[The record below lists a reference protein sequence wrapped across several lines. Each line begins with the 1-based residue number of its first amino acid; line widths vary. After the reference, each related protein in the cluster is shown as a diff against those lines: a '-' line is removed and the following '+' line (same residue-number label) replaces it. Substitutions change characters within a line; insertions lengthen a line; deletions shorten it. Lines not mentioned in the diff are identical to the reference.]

1 MSRSL
6 AARQS
11 ATLTLF
17 AGFLLTYLLHT
28 THAARCG
35 SQAGLGITLIQYG
48 FFLRTRSTLDVGKPV
63 EDAPSATPTGDAS
76 ALGHQWWELQH
87 GDVSS
92 AARSVVA
99 RGLSMIGRQI
109 ANGTADALA
118 AGAEAPGHE
127 AQHDDGLFPVETG
140 AEWLAYILMVLGW
153 FMLLSSLLSY
163 WRVHR
168 WGYQLVAAH
177 RRDNADTES
186 APASAA
192 PTTDETPA
200 QTPVGFIHT
209 LRAAMSN
216 QRGGAATGRDGG
228 RATGTGEDWLIF
240 PGSLAAG
247 HRGAREDS
255 EEPTAG
261 LGHASPE
268 ERRLIANLRGVGL
281 H

>member
-1 MSRSL
+1 EVLPPTYDVAAADAAPAYWETTIIGGGLHPLAPGGMGWTPGGAHVGAIEDLIIDGLPVGNFFGFAWNLLVSMSF
-6 AARQS
+6 Q
-11 ATLTLF
+11 F
-17 AGFLLTYLLHT
+17 VGFLLTYLLHT

-63 EDAPSATPTGDAS
+63 EDAPSATPTGDTS

-87 GDVSS
+87 GD
-92 AARSVVA
+92 
-99 RGLSMIGRQI
+99 I

-168 WGYQLVAAH
+168 W
-177 RRDNADTES
+177 
-186 APASAA
+186 
-192 PTTDETPA
+192 
-200 QTPVGFIHT
+200 
-209 LRAAMSN
+209 
-216 QRGGAATGRDGG
+216 
-228 RATGTGEDWLIF
+228 
-240 PGSLAAG
+240 
-247 HRGAREDS
+247 
-255 EEPTAG
+255 
-261 LGHASPE
+261 
-268 ERRLIANLRGVGL
+268 
-281 H
+281 